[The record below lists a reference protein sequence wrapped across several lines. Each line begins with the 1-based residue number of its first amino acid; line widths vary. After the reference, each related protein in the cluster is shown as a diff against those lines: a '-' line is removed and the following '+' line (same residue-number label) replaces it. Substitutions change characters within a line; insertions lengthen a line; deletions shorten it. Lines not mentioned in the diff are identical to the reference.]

1 MSHIVPILC
10 LIIFIGFTEFR
21 LKEEFR
27 TFREEFDRLKKD
39 INYNKETIHNHINNG
54 NSSSE

>member
-10 LIIFIGFTEFR
+10 LIIFIGFAEFR

-39 INYNKETIHNHINNG
+39 INHNKETIHNHTNNG
-54 NSSSE
+54 NSSSK